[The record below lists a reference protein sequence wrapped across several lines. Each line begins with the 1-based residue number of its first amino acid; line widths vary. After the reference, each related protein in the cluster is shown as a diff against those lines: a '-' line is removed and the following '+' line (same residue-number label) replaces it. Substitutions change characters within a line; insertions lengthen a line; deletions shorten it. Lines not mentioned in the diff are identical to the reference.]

1 MHLLLHCHIHDCC
14 LKFAHVALQFSFGD
28 MLTLKANTEMEVFVS
43 NSSQC
48 AVTEGCEQELNLS
61 HLQARIWKDTLYEHR
76 FFETIL
82 VHGES
87 TRFDANDQSCT
98 YIALMIR
105 VIPAVSLTHIL
116 TLTLVFTSVSA
127 STIFYQARV
136 LCPA

>member
-1 MHLLLHCHIHDCC
+1 
-14 LKFAHVALQFSFGD
+14 

-87 TRFDANDQSCT
+87 TRFDDANDQSCT

-116 TLTLVFTSVSA
+116 TLTLVFTSASV
-127 STIFYQARV
+127 STIFY
-136 LCPA
+136 